1 MRLRITGGISR
12 LEKEFIMN
20 MKIAA
25 AILALSTTLGVSAG
39 AEAKGCLKGALVGAI
54 GGHVA
59 GNHGV
64 AGAAAGCAAGHY
76 IAKRKDEKR
85 QAEMTQPRPDPR
97 GATEPRAKAPTRL

>member
-1 MRLRITGGISR
+1 M
-12 LEKEFIMN
+12 K
-20 MKIAA
+20 MKIATVV
-25 AILALSTTLGVSAG
+25 LALSTLGLSAG

-76 IAKRKDEKR
+76 ISKRKDEKR
-85 QAEMTQPRPDPR
+85 QAEVTQQRPDPR
-97 GATEPRAKAPTRL
+97 EPTEPRAKAPTRL